1 MGTEE
6 NFTIGDEI
14 AMPELAR
21 HLNCGL
27 EEVDFSGCDA
37 QHPGKLGFISTHK
50 TSGRSFYV
58 TVVLDS
64 TETLIKE
71 FE

>member
-1 MGTEE
+1 MGTDE
-6 NFTIGDEI
+6 NFKIGDEI
-14 AMPELAR
+14 ALPELAKY
-21 HLNCGL
+21 LDCDL

-37 QHPGKLGFISTHK
+37 QHSGKLGFISTHK
-50 TSGRSFYV
+50 KSGRSFYV

-64 TETLIKE
+64 TEILIKE

>member
-6 NFTIGDEI
+6 NFKIGDEI
-14 AMPELAR
+14 ALPALAKYLECEL
-21 HLNCGL
+21 G
-27 EEVDFSGCDA
+27 EVDFSGCDA
-37 QHPGKLGFISTHK
+37 QHSGKLGFLADHK
-50 TSGRSFYV
+50 KSGRSFYV

-64 TETLIKE
+64 TEIRIKE